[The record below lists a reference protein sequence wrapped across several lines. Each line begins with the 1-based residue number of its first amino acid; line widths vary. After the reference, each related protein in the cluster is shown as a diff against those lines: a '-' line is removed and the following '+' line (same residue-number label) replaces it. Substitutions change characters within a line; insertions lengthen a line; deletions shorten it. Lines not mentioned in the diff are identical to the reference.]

1 MSIPDIVDTI
11 CRGMPPRKIIKL
23 QIPEGLTIEAMA
35 DKLVADGILK
45 SPGQI
50 PLPLRD
56 R

>member
-23 QIPEGLTIEAMA
+23 QIPGTTIEAMA

-45 SPGQI
+45 SGQI